1 MSLKEEL
8 DATKLKYDPGNGMAS
23 KEFTMRNDVQI
34 LDEDDEGLIQY
45 EEEEDPDEA
54 LFK

>member
-1 MSLKEEL
+1 M
-8 DATKLKYDPGNGMAS
+8 YCPGDGQPNR
-23 KEFTMRNDVQI
+23 EFTMNNNVQI
-34 LDEDDEGLIQY
+34 LDENDETILKY

>member
-1 MSLKEEL
+1 M
-8 DATKLKYDPGNGMAS
+8 PN

-34 LDEDDEGLIQY
+34 LDEDDEGILKY